1 MSDFLSE
8 IKRFPTCDIIRKL
21 SDKSIVMFKSGE
33 ISLPIKLLC
42 KPKGVWTYVDIPL
55 LAWDIP
61 SIEFLSVQKS
71 NDYRRSRKKLDLGVL
86 VNCYRGYENENSPK
100 LKGAGFDTILRTLL
114 GMTSEQFIFQEQ
126 WRIFEKFNRDY
137 HILLAA
143 KNYRHRQ
150 KLDINAIVQEI
161 FGFSADDYIAVLL
174 TVFWLCSQNPEPLD
188 VPEELYKNN
197 DTTVLT
203 KENITKFV
211 KYYSCTYEDL
221 RKSPLERQL
230 LYSKPFIKTSEGAY
244 LSSSLLLVEMIIG
257 NGLYWLA
264 RDYYCRQ
271 NSSFFPNSFGE
282 IFEDYIE
289 EFASKYWEREKW
301 NKLPE
306 GKEKSAD
313 YLFDFGNLKMLVECK
328 TSLLALDAKQQVP
341 NIANLNKFFEKTI
354 RESYE
359 QLNSSY
365 SEFAPSSNVPIIK
378 VILLYDEFSNTN
390 IIEESISDIFE
401 KDHLCYVMTIH
412 EFEILLYTHK
422 NNPTKRE
429 EFISQILENNKRETR
444 NTIGSILE
452 TISLHLENPHFEGD
466 MNYLSKLLDYL
477 GFQLRDEQTHLS
489 D

>member
-8 IKRFPTCDIIRKL
+8 IRKIPTCDIIWNL
-21 SDKSIVMFKSGE
+21 SGMSINMFKSGKYQ
-33 ISLPIKLLC
+33 IPLKLVRNQS
-42 KPKGVWTYVDIPL
+42 GVMRCANVKL

-61 SIEFLSVQKS
+61 SIEFLSVKYS
-71 NDYRRSRKKLDLGVL
+71 NDYRNSHKKIQPALL
-86 VNCYRGYENENSPK
+86 VNYYREYANDLSSFPENADFN
-100 LKGAGFDTILRTLL
+100 TILRAIL

-150 KLDINAIVQEI
+150 KLDINAITHEI

-174 TVFWLCSQNPEPLD
+174 IVFWLCSQHPEPL
-188 VPEELYKNN
+188 ELSESLYRKN

-221 RKSPLERQL
+221 RELALGRQL
-230 LYSKPFIKTSEGAY
+230 LYSKPFIKTSKGEY
-244 LSSSLLLVEMIIG
+244 LSSSIFLVEMIIG

-264 RDYYCRQ
+264 RDYYCKQ
-271 NSSFFPNSFGE
+271 NSFFFPNAFGE
-282 IFEDYIE
+282 IFEDYFE
-289 EFASKYWEREKW
+289 ELVLKYLDRKKW
-301 NKLPE
+301 NKIPE
-306 GKEKSAD
+306 GKKKSAD

-341 NIANLNKFFEKTI
+341 NIDNLNKFFEKTI

-365 SEFAPSSNVPIIK
+365 SEFAPSSDVPIIK

-390 IIEESISDIFE
+390 IIEESIPDIFNN
-401 KDHLCYVMTIH
+401 DHMCYVMTIR
-412 EFEILLYTHK
+412 EFEILLYANK

-429 EFISQILENNKRETR
+429 ELISQIIENNKREKRLTV
-444 NTIGSILE
+444 GSILE
-452 TISLHLENPHFEGD
+452 TLSLHMENHHLEGD
-466 MNYLSKLLDYL
+466 MDYFSKLMEYF
-477 GFQLRDEQTHLS
+477 GF
-489 D
+489 